1 MPARRFPVWIL
12 MLVLLP
18 ALVGAFVLG
27 VWGFFA
33 ATARTLHSD
42 PGGVG
47 SVARAGIPA
56 EWADRASRAG
66 ALARASLLDQNLPG
80 LSVAV
85 GAAGAVV
92 WAEGFGS
99 ADLGSHELDF
109 TGQLA
114 LDTLPGADRR
124 SPVTPETRFRIVGV
138 SMALTSAAVG
148 LLLEDERLKLD
159 ADIRTYV
166 PEFPEKPWPVTLRQ
180 LMAHQGGIQNDSGDE
195 APLMTRCDRTIDGLE
210 LDAFAGHALLFQPG
224 TAVHYSTYGWIL
236 VSAAVEAAAREPF
249 FAFMRSKVFEP
260 LGMAD
265 TLPESWNAPI
275 ENRATF
281 YFPRSAA
288 DTRYGPDLGREGD
301 HSCFAGGGAFLS
313 TPSDLARFAM
323 ALRKGAL
330 LKPATRDLLQ
340 TPQRLAS
347 GAATEYALGWKVET
361 AQLAGQTVRLVRQ
374 DDRRSVGASTTLL
387 IFPERDLVVAVMS
400 NITFAD
406 TSTVATKV
414 AEIFAERQ
422 VPTF

>member
-1 MPARRFPVWIL
+1 MAARRFPVWIL
-12 MLVLLP
+12 ILVLVP
-18 ALVGAFVLG
+18 AVLGAFVLG
-27 VWGFFA
+27 IWGFFA
-33 ATARTLHSD
+33 ATARTLHPD
-42 PGGVG
+42 PEAGG
-47 SVARAGIPA
+47 SVARLGTPA
-56 EWADRASRAG
+56 EWADRAGRARTIV
-66 ALARASLLDQNLPG
+66 RASLLDQNLPG
-80 LSVAV
+80 LSLAV
-85 GAAGAVV
+85 GAGDTLV

-114 LDTLPGADRR
+114 LDTVPANDRR
-124 SPVTPETRFRIVGV
+124 SPVTPDTRFRIVGV

-148 LLLEDERLKLD
+148 LLLEDERLNLD

-180 LMAHQGGIQNDSGDE
+180 LMAHQAGIQNDGGDE
-195 APLMTRCDRTIDGLE
+195 APLMTRCDRTLDGLV
-210 LDAFAGHALLFQPG
+210 LDNFAAHSLHFQPG
-224 TAVHYSTYGWIL
+224 TGVHYSTYGWIL
-236 VSAAVEAAAREPF
+236 VSAAIEAAAREPF
-249 FAFMRSKVFEP
+249 FGFMRTKIFEP

-281 YFPRSAA
+281 YHPRYAA
-288 DTRYGPDLGREGD
+288 DTRYGPDLAREGD

-313 TPSDLARFAM
+313 TPSDLVRFAI
-323 ALRKGAL
+323 ALRRGSL
-330 LKPATRDLLQ
+330 LKPATVDLLQ

-347 GAATEYALGWKVET
+347 GAATDYALGWKVET
-361 AQLAGQTVRLVRQ
+361 AQLAGQPVRLVRQ

-400 NITFAD
+400 NTTFAD

-414 AEIFAERQ
+414 AEIFAER
-422 VPTF
+422 